1 MNQGQTEN
9 STTPQPDQKPIV
21 QKSPMKEPETKYPEK
36 IAEAQGDLADRAN
49 IEIDQELQE
58 QIAHARGAIHGK
70 TVNTKL
76 PIEDL

>member
-1 MNQGQTEN
+1 MKPNLEINTI
-9 STTPQPDQKPIV
+9 PQAPQRPIV
-21 QKSPMKEPETKYPEK
+21 QKEPVQEPTSKYPEK

-70 TVNTKL
+70 TVDTKL